1 MSEDVN
7 SQDVL
12 SNLLPG
18 ERAKVTAIEL
28 PGSQKGRLMEMGLT
42 IGVAVEFVR
51 VAPLGDPI
59 EIKVRGSHL
68 SLRKVDANEI
78 KIIRL

>member
-1 MSEDVN
+1 VN

>member
-1 MSEDVN
+1 MSDD
-7 SQDVL
+7 SSAHDVL

-18 ERAKVTAIEL
+18 ERAKIAAIDL

-68 SLRKVDANEI
+68 SLRKADASGI
-78 KIIRL
+78 KITRL

>member
-42 IGVAVEFVR
+42 IGVTVEFVR

-59 EIKVRGSHL
+59 EIKVRGSHI